1 MIKTTFS
8 TSSNIIFNGKKIE
21 KITDLPESVQKLI
34 EDKDNNGMPD
44 FADNIVNNIKD
55 ENENNIEIIDTV
67 DNPIKVIKVKNTQL
81 IKDKITPN
89 IQTENK
95 ERPVLGTVHSS
106 NNSALF
112 IILLILIAVFVIY
125 ILFVE

>member
-21 KITDLPESVQKLI
+21 KITDLPENVQKLI

-55 ENENNIEIIDTV
+55 ENENNIEITDTV

-125 ILFVE
+125 ILSVE